1 MANLEVWVSLASLG
15 LIIMFVLLLLSFY
28 SFLIRSGPQG
38 PDIPVQPLG
47 VIVQVVSISGAPGI
61 ILCGITYGLARNYGS
76 KEAGIIL
83 VIAGVVLSAGLMYF
97 GTLLP
102 QTPETFAVPYIE
114 ILQYAFV
121 AAGIGIMAI
130 GILLIKKPARNYRSL
145 VDENF

>member
-1 MANLEVWVSLASLG
+1 M
-15 LIIMFVLLLLSFY
+15 LSFY

-38 PDIPVQPLG
+38 PDIPVQPQG
-47 VIVQVVSISGAPGI
+47 VIVQIVSISGAPGI

-76 KEAGIIL
+76 KQAGIIL

-97 GTLLP
+97 GALVP

-121 AAGIGIMAI
+121 AAGIGIVGI
-130 GILLIKKPARNYRSL
+130 GILLIKKPARNHRSL

>member
-1 MANLEVWVSLASLG
+1 MANLEIWVSLASLG
-15 LIIMFVLLLLSFY
+15 LIIMFVLLILSFY

-97 GTLLP
+97 GTLVP
-102 QTPETFAVPYIE
+102 QTPETFAVPYLE

-121 AAGIGIMAI
+121 AAGIGIMGI
-130 GILLIKKPARNYRSL
+130 GILLIKKPARNHRSL

>member
-1 MANLEVWVSLASLG
+1 MANLEIWVSLASLG
-15 LIIMFVLLLLSFY
+15 LIIMFVLLILSFY

-38 PDIPVQPLG
+38 PDIPVQPQG
-47 VIVQVVSISGAPGI
+47 VIVQIVSISGAPGI

-76 KEAGIIL
+76 KQAGIIL

-97 GTLLP
+97 GTLVP

-121 AAGIGIMAI
+121 AAGIGIVGI
-130 GILLIKKPARNYRSL
+130 GILLIKKPARNHRSL

>member
-1 MANLEVWVSLASLG
+1 MANLEIWVSLASLG
-15 LIIMFVLLLLSFY
+15 LIIMFVLLILSFY

-83 VIAGVVLSAGLMYF
+83 VIAGAILSAGIVYF
-97 GTLLP
+97 GSLVP
-102 QTPETFAVPYIE
+102 QTPETFVVPYLE
-114 ILQYAFV
+114 ILQYALI

-130 GILLIKKPARNYRSL
+130 GILLIKKPARNHRSL

>member
-1 MANLEVWVSLASLG
+1 MANLEIWVSLASLG
-15 LIIMFVLLLLSFY
+15 LIIMFVLLILSFY

-97 GTLLP
+97 GTLVP

-121 AAGIGIMAI
+121 AAGIGIVGI
-130 GILLIKKPARNYRSL
+130 GILLIKKLARNHRSL

>member
-1 MANLEVWVSLASLG
+1 MANLEIWVSLASLG
-15 LIIMFVLLLLSFY
+15 LIIMFVLLILSFY

-97 GTLLP
+97 GTLVP

-121 AAGIGIMAI
+121 AAGIGIMGI
-130 GILLIKKPARNYRSL
+130 GILLIKKPAQNHRSL

>member
-1 MANLEVWVSLASLG
+1 MTNLEVWVSLASLG
-15 LIIMFVLLLLSFY
+15 LIIMFVLLILSFY

-97 GTLLP
+97 GTLVP

-121 AAGIGIMAI
+121 AAGIGIVGI
-130 GILLIKKPARNYRSL
+130 GILLIKKPARNHRSL

>member
-1 MANLEVWVSLASLG
+1 
-15 LIIMFVLLLLSFY
+15 MFVLLILSFY

-97 GTLLP
+97 GTLVP

-121 AAGIGIMAI
+121 AAGIGIVGI
-130 GILLIKKPARNYRSL
+130 GILLIKKPARNHRSL

>member
-1 MANLEVWVSLASLG
+1 MANLEIWVSLASLG
-15 LIIMFVLLLLSFY
+15 LIIMFVLLILSFY

-38 PDIPVQPLG
+38 PDIPVQPQG
-47 VIVQVVSISGAPGI
+47 VIVQIVSISGAPGI

-97 GTLLP
+97 GTLVP
-102 QTPETFAVPYIE
+102 QTPETFVVPYLE
-114 ILQYAFV
+114 ILQYALI

-130 GILLIKKPARNYRSL
+130 GILLIKKPAQNHRSL

>member
-1 MANLEVWVSLASLG
+1 M
-15 LIIMFVLLLLSFY
+15 LSFY

-97 GTLLP
+97 GTLVP

-121 AAGIGIMAI
+121 AAGIGIVGI
-130 GILLIKKPARNYRSL
+130 GILLIKKPARNHRSL
-145 VDENF
+145 VDKNF

>member
-1 MANLEVWVSLASLG
+1 
-15 LIIMFVLLLLSFY
+15 
-28 SFLIRSGPQG
+28 
-38 PDIPVQPLG
+38 VQPLG

-97 GTLLP
+97 GTLVP

-121 AAGIGIMAI
+121 AAGIGIVGI
-130 GILLIKKPARNYRSL
+130 GILLIKKPARNHRSL

>member
-1 MANLEVWVSLASLG
+1 MANLEIWVSLASLG
-15 LIIMFVLLLLSFY
+15 LIIMFVLLILSFY

-97 GTLLP
+97 GTLVP

-121 AAGIGIMAI
+121 AAGIGIMGI
-130 GILLIKKPARNYRSL
+130 GILLIKKPASL

>member
-1 MANLEVWVSLASLG
+1 MANLEIWVSLASLG
-15 LIIMFVLLLLSFY
+15 LIIMFVLLILSFY

-47 VIVQVVSISGAPGI
+47 VIVQVVSISGVPGI

-121 AAGIGIMAI
+121 AAGIGIVAI

>member
-1 MANLEVWVSLASLG
+1 M
-15 LIIMFVLLLLSFY
+15 LSFY
-28 SFLIRSGPQG
+28 SFLVRSGPQG

-97 GTLLP
+97 GTLVP
-102 QTPETFAVPYIE
+102 QTPETFAVPYVE

-130 GILLIKKPARNYRSL
+130 GILLIKKPARNHRSL